1 MSDTPVPRFRRR
13 GRVSL
18 LIGGACAAVLAL
30 VFSLTGTANAEADRT
45 ITSNQTG
52 THNGYFFSYWKDN
65 GNVTM
70 NLGAGGQYSVSMNG
84 INNSVVGKG
93 WKPGSSHTVN
103 YSGSWNCGG
112 NCYMALYGWTRNP
125 LIEYYIVETFGTYNP
140 SSGAQRLGSVTTD
153 GSTYDIYR
161 TQRVN
166 QPSIDGTQTFYQY
179 WSVRQQKRSSGTI
192 TVANHFNA
200 WRAAGL
206 NLGTHDYQILAT
218 EGYQSNVSSNITVSE
233 GSSPTQG
240 PVTSNPPRTTAGPV
254 TAGPTTQPPTGGQPG
269 TTLKAAAER
278 TGRYF
283 GTALPQSRLNDSTVS
298 TITRREFD
306 MVTAENEM
314 KPDATEPNRGQFNFS
329 AGDAIYNW
337 ATQNGLRV
345 RGHTLALHSQQPGW
359 MQSLSGSTLRQA
371 MIDHIN
377 GVMAHYKGKLA
388 AWDVVN
394 EAFNEDGSRRNS
406 NLQATG
412 NDWIEVAFRTA
423 RNADPGVKLCYNDYN
438 IENWSYAKTQGVYNM
453 IKDFKSRGVPIDCVG
468 LQTHFT
474 GGSSLPSNFQ
484 TTLSSFAALGVD
496 VALTEVD
503 VTNASTSQYQ
513 GLTQACMNVSRC
525 IGITVW
531 GVRDSDSWRSSESP
545 LLFDGSGNKK
555 AAYTSVLNALNA
567 GAPTGNPPTSN
578 PPTGNPPTYT
588 PPTTSSGGGGGSCT
602 ATLSAGQQWGD
613 RYNLNVS
620 VSGSN
625 NWTVTMNVPSPERIS
640 STWNVNATWPSSQVM
655 VGTPNGSGNNFGVTI
670 MTNGNWTWPSVS
682 CSAS

>member
-1 MSDTPVPRFRRR
+1 MNDVPVPPQRRRR
-13 GRVSL
+13 GRARL
-18 LIGGACAAVLAL
+18 LIGGVGAAVLAL
-30 VFSLTGTANAEADRT
+30 SLWTTGIAHAEADRT
-45 ITSNQTG
+45 ITSNSTG
-52 THNGYFFSYWKDN
+52 THNGFFYSYWKDN

-70 NLGAGGQYSVSMNG
+70 NLGAGGNYSVSMNG

-93 WKPGSSHTVN
+93 WNPGSSHTVN
-103 YSGSWNCGG
+103 YSGSFNCGG
-112 NCYMALYGWTRNP
+112 NCYLALYGWTTNP
-125 LIEYYIVETFGTYNP
+125 LIEYYIVENFGSYNP
-140 SSGAQRLGSVTTD
+140 STGAQRLGSVTTD

-166 QPSIDGTQTFYQY
+166 QPSIQGTATFYQY
-179 WSVRQQKRSSGTI
+179 WSVRQSHRTGGTI

-200 WRAAGL
+200 WRNLGL
-206 NLGTHDYQILAT
+206 NLGSMNYQILAT
-218 EGYQSNVSSNITVSE
+218 EGYQSNVSSNLTVSE
-233 GSSPTQG
+233 GGGGS
-240 PVTSNPPRTTAGPV
+240 TTAAP
-254 TAGPTTQPPTGGQPG
+254 TSAPPTTGSSGGG
-269 TTLKAAAER
+269 GNATTLRAAAEGS
-278 TGRYF
+278 GRYF
-283 GTALPQSRLNDSTVS
+283 GTAIAQSRLGDSTY
-298 TITRREFD
+298 TGIARREFD
-306 MVTAENEM
+306 MVTPENEM

-345 RGHTLALHSQQPGW
+345 RGHTLAWHSQQPGW
-359 MQSLSGSTLRQA
+359 MQSLSGSSLRQA

-377 GVMAHYKGKLA
+377 GVMNHYKGKLY

-406 NLQATG
+406 NLQGTG
-412 NDWIEVAFRTA
+412 NDWIEVAFNTA
-423 RNADPGVKLCYNDYN
+423 RAADPSAKLCYNDYN

-453 IKDFKSRGVPIDCVG
+453 IRDFKSRNIPIDCVG

-513 GLTQACMNVSRC
+513 GLTQACMNVARC
-525 IGITVW
+525 VGITVW
-531 GVRDSDSWRSSESP
+531 GVRDSDSWRSGESP
-545 LLFDGSGNKK
+545 LLFDGGGNKK

-567 GAPTGNPPTSN
+567 APSTNPPTSN
-578 PPTGNPPTYT
+578 PPTSNPPTTAAPTTT
-588 PPTTSSGGGGGSCT
+588 PPSGGSCT
-602 ATLSAGQQWGD
+602 ATLSAGQVWGD

-625 NWTVTMNVPSPERIS
+625 SWRVTMNVPSPERIS
-640 STWNVNATWPSSQVM
+640 STWNVNAQWPSSQVM
-655 VGTPNGSGNNFGVTI
+655 IATPNGNGNNFGVTI
-670 MTNGNWTWPSVS
+670 MTNGTWTWPTVS
-682 CSAS
+682 CSVS